1 MTLHFNPIWSWP
13 SVLLTAVG
21 LIALVLRTYPPRIQ
35 HLPPVWRR
43 SLLALRLLVALVLIL
58 AMFRPELRQQDDDD
72 DNERRVMLVLS
83 DASRS
88 MQTRDIAGGASRRES
103 VQQTLNSV
111 DGLFRELNEIV
122 DVRFFDFAAELKP
135 TETVGPDADG
145 QQTAIG
151 YTLEEALKIVNREDL
166 ATILILSDGTQR
178 ALPPNEVDPRRVA
191 EQMAAHPVRRVP
203 VSTIGFGSEVLEGA
217 SDLSVEEINVA
228 NEVFVKTT
236 VPITGRIRATGA
248 AGRTLTVRVLLEDRS
263 GKQPGETGELK
274 EIPATSTSRPVMQL
288 KPRSNAEMLPF
299 ELSFVPPQAGE
310 YKLAI
315 QVEELDGELK
325 TTNNQRATII
335 NVGKGGLKI
344 AYFDKPYWE
353 QKYIRLAGASKKIDI
368 DFFAIRPTPF
378 SKVNKLDP
386 KIFQDQGAENYDG
399 YIIGDVPR
407 EVFGDKNLQQLAD
420 RVRGGAGLLMLGGF
434 NTLGPGGYAGSALE
448 PLLPVDLRA
457 DTDDAHYLEDLPM
470 RPTREGVTHFVMRL
484 GSAADSQEAWS
495 KLPALQS
502 GNRLREKNAAVQV
515 LAATNPD
522 YPRAG
527 IPLLFTQDVGGSRVM
542 TFAGDT
548 TWQWVMSG
556 QEETHQQFWRQMLLY
571 LTHKELDADQPVWAT
586 SRPRRVFP
594 GQPVELEFGARTA
607 TGEPISD
614 ANFTVRVLPPAND
627 EGNVVERKVSPRR
640 SADTHTAT
648 VRETNPPGDHWV
660 RVSAEK
666 DGKSLG
672 ADAWTRYLVEA
683 RDLELDNPSATPEL
697 LREISQTT
705 GGRFLTPEELP
716 GYLQD
721 LIANPPTSSGEQIQS
736 TRLWDNWW
744 FLLAFVG
751 LLTVE
756 WALRK
761 KRGLV

>member
-21 LIALVLRTYPPRIQ
+21 LIALVLRTYPPRIR
-35 HLPPVWRR
+35 HLPPLWRR
-43 SLLALRLLVALVLIL
+43 LLLGLRLLVAFVLIL
-58 AMFRPELRQQDDDD
+58 AMFRPELRQQDEDDD
-72 DNERRVMLVLS
+72 ERRVMLVLN

-103 VQQTLNSV
+103 VQQTLKSV
-111 DGLFRELNEIV
+111 DGLFTDLKDIV
-122 DVRFFDFAAELKP
+122 DVRFFDFAKELTPTDTVTADAEG
-135 TETVGPDADG
+135 E
-145 QQTAIG
+145 QTAIG
-151 YTLEEALKIVNREDL
+151 HILDEALKTVDRDDL
-166 ATILILSDGTQR
+166 AAILVLSDGMQR
-178 ALPPNEVDPRRVA
+178 ALPPVDGDPRRIA
-191 EQMAAHPVRRVP
+191 EQIASHPVRRVP

-217 SDLSVEEINVA
+217 SDLAVEEINVA
-228 NEVFVKTT
+228 SEVFVKTT
-236 VPITGRIRATGA
+236 VPVTGRIRATGA
-248 AGRTLTVRVLLEDRS
+248 AGRSLTVRVLLEDRS

-274 EIPATSTSRPVMQL
+274 EIPATSTSRPVMKL
-288 KPRSNAEMLPF
+288 TPLSNAEMLPF

-310 YKLAI
+310 YKLAV

-353 QKYIRLAGASKKIDI
+353 QKYIRLAGSSKKIDI

-378 SKVNKLDP
+378 IDQNKLDP
-386 KIFQDQGAENYDG
+386 KIFEDQGGENYDA

-407 EVFGDKNLQQLAD
+407 EVFGDENLQQLAD
-420 RVRGGAGLLMLGGF
+420 RVRDGAGLLMLGGF
-434 NTLGPGGYAGSALE
+434 KTLGPGGYAASALE

-457 DTDDAHYLEDLPM
+457 DTEDAHYLEDLPM
-470 RPTREGVTHFVMRL
+470 RPTRDGVNHFVMRL
-484 GSAADSQEAWS
+484 GSAADSSEAWA
-495 KLPALQS
+495 KLPPLQS

-556 QEETHQQFWRQMLLY
+556 EEEIHQQFWRQMLLY

-607 TGEPISD
+607 TGEPIPD
-614 ANFTVRVLPPAND
+614 ANFTVRVLPPADD
-627 EGNVVERKVSPRR
+627 EGNTAERKVSPRR

-648 VRETNPPGDHWV
+648 VRETAPSGDHWV

-666 DGKSLG
+666 DGQSLG
-672 ADAWTRYLVEA
+672 PDAWTRYLVEA
-683 RDLELDNPSATPEL
+683 RDLELDNPSANPEL

-721 LIANPPTSSGEQIQS
+721 LINNPPRSLAEQVQS

-751 LLTVE
+751 LLTLE
-756 WALRK
+756 WAIRK

>member
-1 MTLHFNPIWSWP
+1 MTLHFNPIWSWS

-21 LIALVLRTYPPRIQ
+21 LIALVLRTYPPRIR
-35 HLPPVWRR
+35 HLPPLWRR
-43 SLLALRLLVALVLIL
+43 SLLSLRLLVALVLIL
-58 AMFRPELRQQDDDD
+58 AMFRPELRQQDDNDD
-72 DNERRVMLVLS
+72 DERHVMLVLS

-103 VQQTLNSV
+103 VQQTLQSV
-111 DGLFRELNEIV
+111 DGLFTNLEEIV
-122 DVRFFDFAAELKP
+122 DVRFFDFAENLQP
-135 TETVGPDADG
+135 TETVTTDAKG

-151 YTLEEALKIVNREDL
+151 YVLEEALNTVDREDL
-166 ATILILSDGTQR
+166 AAILVLSDGTQR
-178 ALPPNEVDPRRVA
+178 ALPPNDVDPRRIA
-191 EQMAAHPVRRVP
+191 EQIAGHPVRRVP

-217 SDLSVEEINVA
+217 SDLAVEEVNVA
-228 NEVFVKTT
+228 SEVFVKTT
-236 VPITGRIRATGA
+236 VPVTGRIRTTGA

-288 KPRSNAEMLPF
+288 KPRSNAEMIPF

-310 YKLAI
+310 YKLAV
-315 QVEELDGELK
+315 QVEELEGELK

-335 NVGKGGLKI
+335 NVSKGGLKI

-353 QKYIRLAGASKKIDI
+353 QKYIRLAGSSKKIDI

-378 SKVNKLDP
+378 SNQNKLDP
-386 KIFQDQGAENYDG
+386 TIFQDQGAENYDA

-407 EVFGDKNLQQLAD
+407 EVFGDENLQQLAD
-420 RVRGGAGLLMLGGF
+420 RVRSGAGLLMLGGF

-457 DTDDAHYLEDLPM
+457 DTDAAHYLEDLPM
-470 RPTREGVTHFVMRL
+470 RPTREGVNHFVMRL
-484 GSAADSQEAWS
+484 GAADSQRAWA

-527 IPLLFTQDVGGSRVM
+527 IPLLFTQDVGGARVM

-548 TWQWVMSG
+548 TWQWVMAG
-556 QEETHQQFWRQMLLY
+556 EEEPHQQFWRQMLLY
-571 LTHKELDADQPVWAT
+571 LTHKELDADQPVWAM
-586 SRPRRVFP
+586 SRARRVFP

-607 TGEPISD
+607 TGEPIPD
-614 ANFTVRVLPPAND
+614 ASFTVRVLPPAD
-627 EGNVVERKVSPRR
+627 EDGNTTERKVTPRR
-640 SADTHTAT
+640 TADTHTAT
-648 VRETNPPGDHWV
+648 VRETSPSGDHWV

-666 DGKSLG
+666 DGQSLG
-672 ADAWTRYLVEA
+672 PDAWTRYLVES
-683 RDLELDNPSATPEL
+683 RDLELDNPSANPEL

-721 LIANPPTSSGEQIQS
+721 LIANPPQSLAEQVQS

-751 LLTVE
+751 LLTLE